1 MKYNEAIEK
10 LTSRENFYID
20 LSLDRIKSALEI
32 LGDPQE
38 KLKYIHVAGTN
49 GKGSTCAMLDSI
61 LREAGYKV
69 GLYTSPHIFE
79 YTERIKINGQKIS
92 QQDFANLVE
101 EVSSTK
107 IHLTEFEVLTVMMFL
122 YFKRKDVDIVILETG
137 MGGRFDATN
146 VIKENLCSI
155 ITQIDLDHTER
166 LGKTRDEIAFEKA
179 GIIKNGRPVVA
190 GEMDAAAKKVIAS
203 RARELGSPF
212 IDAEVSIS
220 FRTTKAGKRLLAFE
234 SSNRSISSI
243 AFPLLGA
250 YQGENLATAITAL
263 ETFCEVT
270 ALPIDDNAFKT
281 GLKSVV
287 WPCRFQVVSD
297 NPTIIVDGAHNPPA
311 ARALVSSVA
320 KLECPVAL
328 VAGFCDDKDC
338 LEALKCL
345 KPAFH
350 AAWAT
355 LTPSPRSLAA
365 AELASRMR
373 IAGFTDP
380 ASCDDWHRALE
391 DASKWA
397 AANNGAVVVCGSLF
411 LAGAVAN
418 FYNALPWSG
427 GAVIPAELLKPCSV
441 FHCSCNCSYTAVLLC
456 KACKFMSE
464 NCRKTFIGRN
474 FRISCLYVKA

>member
-1 MKYNEAIEK
+1 MNFAEK
-10 LTSRENFYID
+10 IDFIASRRRFGMMPG
-20 LSLDRIKSALEI
+20 LERMERLVEE
-32 LGDPQE
+32 LGHPE
-38 KLKYIHVAGTN
+38 HNLLCIHVAGTN
-49 GKGSTCAMLDSI
+49 GKGSVSAIIASVLQAAGFGSI
-61 LREAGYKV
+61 GR
-69 GLYTSPHIFE
+69 YTSPHLVFFN
-79 YTERIKINGQKIS
+79 ERICIDGVPASDALLEPALDRIL
-92 QQDFANLVE
+92 AI
-101 EVSSTK
+101 VSRLDSEGLYPTFFECVTA
-107 IHLTEFEVLTVMMFL
+107 LAFEVFNKAGVKLAV
-122 YFKRKDVDIVILETG
+122 VETG
-137 MGGRFDATN
+137 LGGRLDATN
-146 VIKENLCSI
+146 I
-155 ITQIDLDHTER
+155 ISPLLSVVTNVGLEHCEY
-166 LGKTRDEIAFEKA
+166 LGDTVEKIAFEKA

-212 IDAEVSIS
+212 IDAEASIS

-281 GLKSVV
+281 GLESVV

-418 FYNALPWSG
+418 FYNALPWSD
-427 GAVIPAELLKPCSV
+427 GAVIPAELLKPSDGE
-441 FHCSCNCSYTAVLLC
+441 
-456 KACKFMSE
+456 K
-464 NCRKTFIGRN
+464 R
-474 FRISCLYVKA
+474 